1 MPLPITKVLYCT
13 TGSYSGSGF
22 AALLDI
28 APTPFSAS
36 AFGWV
41 VGQNNPP
48 AIAEMSG
55 SYEVLRTDTLSW
67 LSTPSASIPN
77 RIRGN
82 CWESG
87 PYNGEFIAGRWNI
100 TMSVKSV
107 TRTDSQVGNFL
118 YKFWKG
124 SDVSGSNATLISST
138 LFTSSRN
145 PAVAGGT
152 NAAALLSSLAALT
165 CSANLPSAW
174 FRNEY
179 LFIQTY
185 WNIVTGGDNN
195 GDDENLVFGI
205 SASVIKPTPFVA
217 DYPQFI
223 ACSDDGMR

>member
-1 MPLPITKVLYCT
+1 MPLPVTKVLYCT

-36 AFGWV
+36 AFGWIM
-41 VGQNNPP
+41 GNSNPP
-48 AIAEMSG
+48 LIAEMSR
-55 SYEVLRTDTLSW
+55 SFELTRTDASW
-67 LSTPSASIPN
+67 LTTPSASIPN

-82 CWESG
+82 CWEAG
-87 PYNGEFIAGRWNI
+87 PYNGEFVAGIWSI

-107 TRTDSQVGNFL
+107 TRTDSQVGNLL

-124 SDVSGSNATLISST
+124 SDISGSNATLISST

-145 PAVAGGT
+145 PAQSGGT
-152 NAAALLSSLAALT
+152 TPANLSSSLAALT

-185 WNIVTGGDNN
+185 WNIVTGGGNTT
-195 GDDENLVFGI
+195 DDENFVFGI

-217 DYPQFI
+217 DRPQFM
-223 ACSDDGMR
+223 ACTDMDDEI